1 VDPLTAVLYPA
12 FTKPC
17 EVCGGF
23 MVTTPQD
30 TVKRYATAA
39 AEPLAKFG
47 QELESDFV
55 GQFENLV
62 SQSVVD
68 RVERYRDVLGH
79 VAAGDLSPASVYAQ
93 ERAWSERE
101 AQRARELAALAVRY
115 YQSHFHLQSEYA
127 HRLLAQLA
135 ADVEASHDQPSSSD
149 TPEAPPAARKRSQA
163 QESSAARGSSAG
175 SRSRRS
181 AKKPPAS
188 SQ

>member
-1 VDPLTAVLYPA
+1 MQCGWRLRTQALPSRSTEGAVVLTGVYPHVDPLTAVLYPA

-79 VAAGDLSPASVYAQ
+79 VA
-93 ERAWSERE
+93 
-101 AQRARELAALAVRY
+101 
-115 YQSHFHLQSEYA
+115 
-127 HRLLAQLA
+127 
-135 ADVEASHDQPSSSD
+135 
-149 TPEAPPAARKRSQA
+149 
-163 QESSAARGSSAG
+163 
-175 SRSRRS
+175 
-181 AKKPPAS
+181 
-188 SQ
+188 